1 MAKYSSSIQN
11 GLITLN
17 AQSETPLYRQLYDS
31 LRKAILAGLLA
42 PGTRLQSS
50 REIAKELS
58 VSRNTVVN
66 AFEQLLA
73 EGYLEGQVGS
83 GTYVS
88 RALPEELHSV
98 KAVTRSCARTRGK
111 VFAAFAPSVPRAR
124 TSARVSVRRARSG
137 LFPLR
142 GVVKTRGEALAQA
155 LEQSARLR
163 RAAGLRA
170 AAPGHRLLPRSFA
183 RCSLHTRTGNHR

>member
-17 AQSETPLYRQLYDS
+17 AQSETPLYRQLYNC
-31 LRKAILAGLLA
+31 LRKAILTGQLA

-50 REIAKELS
+50 REISKELD

-88 RALPEELHSV
+88 RALPEELLNV
-98 KAVTRSCARTRGK
+98 KTIARS
-111 VFAAFAPSVPRAR
+111 
-124 TSARVSVRRARSG
+124 SARVGNKG
-137 LFPLR
+137 LEL
-142 GVVKTRGEALAQA
+142 
-155 LEQSARLR
+155 S
-163 RAAGLRA
+163 
-170 AAPGHRLLPRSFA
+170 
-183 RCSLHTRTGNHR
+183 